1 VAPPP
6 RSLALGHPA
15 PTTGPATV
23 AHHATTVAHHATT
36 VAHHATTVAHHATT
50 VAHHA
55 TTVAH
60 HATAGHGI
68 TGAQNVS
75 ASSLLVQMVIGLAVI
90 IVLIKVASRLV
101 QGRGGRALA
110 HGPRQAGVS
119 VVGRQS
125 LGKGVQVAM
134 VTAGRQTYLL
144 GVTQRQVTL
153 LGEVDTTEP
162 VVVSV
167 GSTPEPAA
175 GLPLVS
181 AAASPAALTSGSLA
195 VAVGSTGPGTA
206 TNAPAW
212 RSAIEQIRVRT
223 VRRA

>member
-1 VAPPP
+1 MA
-6 RSLALGHPA
+6 
-15 PTTGPATV
+15 ATV
-23 AHHATTVAHHATT
+23 AHHAATVTHHAATVAHHAAT
-36 VAHHATTVAHHATT
+36 VAHHASS
-50 VAHHA
+50 
-55 TTVAH
+55 
-60 HATAGHGI
+60 GSSL

-75 ASSLLVQMVIGLAVI
+75 ASSLLVQMVVGLAVI

-101 QGRGGRALA
+101 RGRGGPPLG
-110 HGPRQAGVS
+110 HGPRSHGVS

-167 GSTPEPAA
+167 GTGPAAA
-175 GLPLVS
+175 GLELTS
-181 AAASPAALTSGSLA
+181 AAPAALPAGLA
-195 VAVGSTGPGTA
+195 TRSMGSTGSETA

-212 RSAIEQIRVRT
+212 KSAIEQMRVRT
-223 VRRA
+223 TRRA